1 MGKEK
6 IAELTL
12 NIGKDG
18 AKLVLIGPKVGP
30 AQPSIG
36 VLKDEKGNYHFAV
49 GNKDSV
55 VAPAKLPMQL
65 KEALNKMNAGKNAA
79 FSMAMPSCSDLKM
92 PNGRYMRHHEYRNQR
107 VSRMITPGQKVLWPT
122 LDKQVYDAYIQ
133 LCGKLVKHLGQK
145 V

>member
-36 VLKDEKGNYHFAV
+36 VLKDEKGNYHCVMIDCFCQYRGIELTV
-49 GNKDSV
+49 SGQV
-55 VAPAKLPMQL
+55 PLTEQGRQG
-65 KEALNKMNAGKNAA
+65 KEKSGK
-79 FSMAMPSCSDLKM
+79 
-92 PNGRYMRHHEYRNQR
+92 Y
-107 VSRMITPGQKVLWPT
+107 
-122 LDKQVYDAYIQ
+122 
-133 LCGKLVKHLGQK
+133 
-145 V
+145 